1 MPGTDM
7 PQHPMLV
14 HQILLRAHSLVIA
27 SENEEDPPLAGLLAR
42 AADHVQA
49 EDGEHLDPHA
59 LTRAVA
65 EAAARLLAR
74 CKIPVTA
81 GDPNAAR
88 YLQALDQLPRTARAG
103 LLTVAIRYTARD
115 PHSILPSAKLAPA
128 PGRQTAPRGHMRG
141 SCPCP
146 CNNGGFCG
154 GCGYAGCGGRR

>member
-7 PQHPMLV
+7 PQHPTLV

-27 SENEEDPPLAGLLAR
+27 SENEEDSPLADLLAR

-65 EAAARLLAR
+65 ETAAQLLAR

-81 GDPNAAR
+81 GDPNAAY
-88 YLQALDQLPRTARAG
+88 YLQTLDQLPRTARAG
-103 LLTVAIRYTARD
+103 LLTVAIRYTAPD
-115 PHSILPSAKLAPA
+115 PHSILPAAKLAPA
-128 PGRQTAPRGHMRG
+128 PGRQTAPRGPMRG
-141 SCPCP
+141 ACRCP
-146 CNNGGFCG
+146 CNSGGFLRRLRLS
-154 GCGYAGCGGRR
+154 GCGGR